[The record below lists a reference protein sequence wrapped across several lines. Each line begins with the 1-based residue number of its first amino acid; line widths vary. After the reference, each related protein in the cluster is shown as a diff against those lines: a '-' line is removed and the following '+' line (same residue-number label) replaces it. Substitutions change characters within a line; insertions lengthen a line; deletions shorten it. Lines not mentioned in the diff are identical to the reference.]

1 MRPVFLLCTLTCSQ
15 LVVAAPLPVFGALS
29 KLKNELFKNHRNPY
43 GTLQQPSPSESA
55 HQTSTVESYSATPE
69 VTSSESAHQTSTVE
83 SYSAAPKVTSNE
95 PDLPIVEPYDPE
107 DYDPRM
113 QTPLEKELDELYT
126 RLEEMEEYMEIISAD
141 VLNYSSLLSYEQ
153 NKVHHKHSVDGFSK
167 LRQRMQSVQ
176 KGVKWLEKQIKKTE
190 DKIQHEKKSGS
201 FKPEIARCNSIYDP
215 HPIKKQKK
223 SKSGPFSKLF
233 GKFKL
238 PKLGLEIK
246 LPFPKACSKSK
257 PSKANRKIKL
267 PLSEAWNES
276 KLSKL
281 GRKIKSPL
289 SEAWRKS
296 GLPELGRK
304 IKSPLSEAWHKSG
317 LPEFDLEIKSPFP
330 EAWSKSK
337 LPEVDLE
344 IKLPLPKALRESKLA
359 EFGRKI
365 KSSLWEA
372 WQNFKLPE
380 VELGLGK

>member
-43 GTLQQPSPSESA
+43 GTLKQPSPSESA
-55 HQTSTVESYSATPE
+55 HQTSTVESYSAAPE
-69 VTSSESAHQTSTVE
+69 
-83 SYSAAPKVTSNE
+83 VTSNE

-153 NKVHHKHSVDGFSK
+153 NKVHHKHNVDGFSK

-215 HPIKKQKK
+215 HPIKKK

-233 GKFKL
+233 
-238 PKLGLEIK
+238 
-246 LPFPKACSKSK
+246 ACSKSK

-317 LPEFDLEIKSPFP
+317 LPKLDLEIKSPLP
-330 EAWSKSK
+330 KAWSKSK

>member
-43 GTLQQPSPSESA
+43 GTLKQPSPSESA

-83 SYSAAPKVTSNE
+83 SYSAAPEVTSNE
-95 PDLPIVEPYDPE
+95 PDLSIVEPYDPE

-113 QTPLEKELDELYT
+113 QTPLEKELDELHS

-141 VLNYSSLLSYEQ
+141 VFNYSSLLSYEQ
-153 NKVHHKHSVDGFSK
+153 NKVHHKHNVDGFSK

-176 KGVKWLEKQIKKTE
+176 KGVKWLEKQIKETE

-215 HPIKKQKK
+215 HPIKKK

-296 GLPELGRK
+296 GLPKLD
-304 IKSPLSEAWHKSG
+304 KSG
-317 LPEFDLEIKSPFP
+317 LPNRP
-330 EAWSKSK
+330 
-337 LPEVDLE
+337 
-344 IKLPLPKALRESKLA
+344 
-359 EFGRKI
+359 
-365 KSSLWEA
+365 
-372 WQNFKLPE
+372 
-380 VELGLGK
+380 